1 MSYLNESKIKCLCIN
16 FQNFRTTVKRVR
28 KLVKGEI
35 ILLVSAE
42 EDGNSGFD

>member
-28 KLVKGEI
+28 KLVKGENHI
-35 ILLVSAE
+35 VSKC
-42 EDGNSGFD
+42 